1 MEFENVREALK
12 FLLEYNDATL
22 NPNLKSRV
30 NGGEWSPSTV
40 NEAQMANYDALA
52 QAADMLGMS
61 DLYLNEQPAQEVSQ
75 MEQLNVTIESLDE
88 LKKLLDEASDQV
100 KQLQNTM
107 SKITEYQMKF
117 HQISHLEHKIQQLHL
132 AFQ

>member
-30 NGGEWSPSTV
+30 NDGEWSPSTV
-40 NEAQMANYDALA
+40 NEVQMANYDALA

-61 DLYLNEQPAQEVSQ
+61 DLYLNEQPA
-75 MEQLNVTIESLDE
+75 
-88 LKKLLDEASDQV
+88 
-100 KQLQNTM
+100 
-107 SKITEYQMKF
+107 
-117 HQISHLEHKIQQLHL
+117 
-132 AFQ
+132 